1 MKLPHASTV
10 FVFRFSFFFF
20 LPLIL
25 HLSAKAYS
33 IISAS
38 AESVKLVLP
47 SLLTMNVEE
56 KS

>member
-10 FVFRFSFFFF
+10 FCFSFSFF

-25 HLSAKAYS
+25 HSSAEAYS
-33 IISAS
+33 IMPAS

>member
-1 MKLPHASTV
+1 MLALYLF
-10 FVFRFSFFFF
+10 FVFLFF

-47 SLLTMNVEE
+47 ILLTMNVEE

>member
-10 FVFRFSFFFF
+10 FCFSFFFFF

-25 HLSAKAYS
+25 HSSAKAYS
-33 IISAS
+33 IMPAS

>member
-1 MKLPHASTV
+1 MLALYLF
-10 FVFRFSFFFF
+10 FVFLFFF